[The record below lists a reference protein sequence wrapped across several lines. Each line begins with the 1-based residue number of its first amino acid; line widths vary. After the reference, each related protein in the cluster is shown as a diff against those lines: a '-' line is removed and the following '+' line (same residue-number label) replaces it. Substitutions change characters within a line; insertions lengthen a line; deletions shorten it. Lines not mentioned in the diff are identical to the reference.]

1 MKRTIMMA
9 LLASTAAVA
18 APATAQTEAPP
29 AEQAAQEEQVPVG
42 DIVVTARR
50 VSESLQT
57 TPVAVTAVTG
67 DALVARGVSDVSA
80 IQQIAP
86 NVTFNPTASNSGSS
100 NAAVVFIRGIGQSD
114 FYPQVDPGVGIYL
127 DGVYISRTTGA
138 VLDRSEEHTS
148 ALQSLMRIS
157 YAVFCLKKKI
167 NNSHSSIIT

>member
-57 TPVAVTAVTG
+57 TPVSVTAATG
-67 DALVARGVSDVSA
+67 DALVARGVSDASA

-86 NVTFNPTASNSGSS
+86 NVTFNPTASNSCRSH
-100 NAAVVFIRGIGQSD
+100 AAVVLFRGLGKSEFISQDDHS
-114 FYPQVDPGVGIYL
+114 VGHLLY
-127 DGVYISRTTGA
+127 
-138 VLDRSEEHTS
+138 
-148 ALQSLMRIS
+148 
-157 YAVFCLKKKI
+157 
-167 NNSHSSIIT
+167 

>member
-57 TPVAVTAVTG
+57 MPVAVTAVTG

-80 IQQIAP
+80 IQKIA
-86 NVTFNPTASNSGSS
+86 
-100 NAAVVFIRGIGQSD
+100 
-114 FYPQVDPGVGIYL
+114 
-127 DGVYISRTTGA
+127 
-138 VLDRSEEHTS
+138 RSEEHTS
-148 ALQSLMRIS
+148 ELQSLMRTS
-157 YAVFCLKKKI
+157 YAVFCLNKKN
-167 NNSHSSIIT
+167 NNSNT

>member
-67 DALVARGVSDVSA
+67 DAL
-80 IQQIAP
+80 
-86 NVTFNPTASNSGSS
+86 
-100 NAAVVFIRGIGQSD
+100 
-114 FYPQVDPGVGIYL
+114 
-127 DGVYISRTTGA
+127 
-138 VLDRSEEHTS
+138 RSEEHTS
-148 ALQSLMRIS
+148 ELQSLMRIS
-157 YAVFCLKKKI
+157 YAVFCLKKKK
-167 NNSHSSIIT
+167 HYTELKY